1 MKYTHPHFE
10 FRSSRTFVA
19 NLLAFLLLTSQFAPL
34 ASAQAAR
41 NSVRPQQPGKAVGTK
56 PGKGERVNESGKTN
70 PDIISPAVAIAI
82 SATKTDNIPQAGVV
96 SPGATINYTVTV
108 TNNGTD
114 PATGVTFTD
123 TPGANTTLVDGSIS
137 TQPIANPDA
146 YNVIGNVGIQP
157 NATQGLL
164 ANDCD
169 PDNGAGCASTGLTAS
184 GPNSGP
190 ANGQVTISSDGS
202 FTYNPN
208 PGYSGTDSFTYT
220 ITDTGADNTAGTA
233 DDKTDTATA
242 TLTISAPIWFVNS
255 AAASGGDGRLDTP
268 FNCYTGTSVA
278 GATTCFSD
286 TAADEAGDSVFLY
299 AGNYTGGYALLA
311 NQKVIGSGATAALAS
326 LHNNVTVEP
335 YSKSLPATNGAPA
348 EVVITTTAAAT
359 NAIPVSAGG
368 ITLRGFT
375 VGATTGAKIF
385 GTAFGTLTVGDNTSP
400 DVVLSGAGQAIN
412 LTNGTFAATSG
423 FAGVATTSAPSAPG
437 ISMTTVGGT
446 VSFGTTGVSGAG
458 SQGINI
464 SGSSVNAT
472 FGGTTVSAT
481 TQGILIGTSTGN
493 ITFGATTITGGTD
506 GVSLQNN
513 SAGSRTFASLTR
525 TGGSGVGFLHGA
537 GGGATTVTGAT
548 DIQNP
553 AGIGIN
559 VNGSNA
565 NLSFGATNVN
575 KNTTAG
581 AGVSLINNA
590 SRTISFSSLTVTTSN
605 GTGFL
610 ANGGGAINTGGG
622 GINATGGPSLDMGGV
637 ALGLNFSSLSSLNSG
652 TFGLFLNATSGAIT
666 TPSTNIT
673 NPTGAGM
680 SIAGATGGPY
690 NFGNTTVTG
699 SGNTGVDLGT
709 NSAAITFA
717 DLDISP
723 DASRRAFH
731 SVNSTGT
738 ITVTSG
744 DFQATGNVT
753 LEITGASTAARTP
766 LAMTLNNLDSTNSAG
781 LGVELNFVSGNLTV
795 NDGTLATSITNAG
808 NGVANTGIGI
818 RVQNT
823 ASGTIN
829 FGNTTV
835 GGSGS
840 TGIVLT
846 NNNGDITFGALT
858 ITPDGGQRG
867 LLATDSDGA
876 TAAGAITAA
885 SGTITTT
892 NNTAVEITGA
902 SNTARTPLNFRLTT
916 VNTTGAGQA
925 NGIRLANT
933 SATSSPGGFRVLGN
947 GGTCTSATPSCTG
960 GQIASTSGADG
971 ATGGTGIRLDN
982 VDAVSF
988 TRMRLNDHPNYAI
1001 RGVNVNGFT
1010 LDASVING
1018 TNGTNPGGPFNE
1030 GSINFDGGGAAGLA
1044 GSSSITNSDIR
1055 GGRLDNLRVD
1065 NSTGTFNLTITG
1077 STFRDT
1083 VNLPDASDNIF
1094 IEVDNTA
1101 TGIVSI
1107 TGSTFGETSG
1117 DHVNFALINNAI
1129 GHITITGNTM
1139 TGNNVV
1145 GSNRLGQGILIV
1157 GGTWDGTCRYNI
1169 SNNTM
1174 SGTKQGHAIHT
1185 NKGSGNGNMQGTI
1198 SGNTIGVAA
1207 VAESGASESSG
1218 ITVASRG
1225 AGGVHTSAVTN
1236 NTVRQY
1242 DEMGI
1247 NLEVGE
1253 DLGVANNADATA
1265 TSGPAAALN
1274 VTVTGNTVSLP
1285 GPNALHGIHLN
1296 SGIQIGDNNVSCVD
1310 IGGTGALMNSVAG
1323 SGSVPNGGF
1332 DIRPRQRQ
1340 ATRVNLPGYG
1350 GTPFDNAA
1358 VNAYFLARNTATT
1371 VGTGSNNASGTA
1383 NDGYFGGAACAQPAA
1398 PTLPTIAAI
1407 LTDGADEQGKAPAAS
1422 QQFIIPVAAPRYQAA
1437 PFVGQIDAPV
1447 APQSAA
1453 APASVFKT
1461 QTSKDAAKAEA
1472 RGTSSRQTAKS
1483 GKQIITP
1490 RAHDGSVHVE
1500 IGTLNAG
1507 DSVQIT
1513 FSVTVNNPFP
1523 SGVTSVSNQ
1532 GTVSGTG
1539 FANVPTDD
1547 PDNPNGSADPTVT
1560 LVLGPPDVA
1569 IKNASA
1575 GEPTSG
1581 STQMSF
1587 TVALSHAF
1595 TQNVAVNYAT
1605 ADGGANPATGGA
1617 ACGDANVD
1625 YKTASGTLT
1634 FAPGQTVQTVSVEV
1648 CSDADAA
1655 ETDETFLVNLS
1666 TPVNGVITDADAT
1679 GTIRAVNTPGVILIS
1694 EIRTS
1699 GPNGLEDDFVE
1710 LYNNSDTEVIVP
1722 VTGWGLFKP
1731 GASCA
1736 DTPTLIATIP
1746 ASTTIPA
1753 RGHYLLS
1760 GSQYSLTTTASSDQ
1774 TFAAPLG
1781 EDANV
1786 GLFSTP
1792 DVLLISSDNRLDAV
1806 GFGTDTGNN
1815 CDLLREG
1822 AALPAA
1828 GGSTSEYSFARK
1840 LTTGLPK
1847 DTNDNA
1853 ADFILVSTTPAV
1865 PVGSNATPIL
1875 GAPGT
1880 ENMASPIQRNA
1891 AIKSGL
1897 IDPMLP
1903 TTAPPN
1909 RVRSS
1914 FGANPTNA
1922 AFGTLSLQRRFKN
1935 TLGAPVTRLRFR
1947 VVDLTTIN
1955 SRTPGQSDLRVL
1967 SSTGVVK
1974 DSAGNTVVTVN
1985 GLTLEAPAQPN
1996 GGGLNSTLT
2005 VVLPG
2010 GGLAPGNTIDVQF
2023 LLGVQEQGSFSF
2035 FVNVEALPG
2044 FGTIPNDA
2052 TRAMKA
2058 GTTAKQRNADA
2069 GGAATQKQ

>member
-1 MKYTHPHFE
+1 MKYTHPRFE

-34 ASAQAAR
+34 AAAQSARGGAR
-41 NSVRPQQPGKAVGTK
+41 GQQPAKVQGQQSGKA
-56 PGKGERVNESGKTN
+56 ESGNGGEKQTS
-70 PDIISPAVAIAI
+70 PDAAQPSAVTIT
-82 SATKTDNIPQAGVV
+82 ATKTDNIPQTQEV

-108 TNNGTD
+108 TNNGSD

-146 YNVIGNVGIQP
+146 YNVIGNVSIVP

-169 PDNGAGCASTGLTAS
+169 PDNGAGCTSTGLTAS

-190 ANGQVTISSDGS
+190 TNGQVTINSDGS

-208 PGYSGTDSFTYT
+208 PGYSGSDSFTYT
-220 ITDTGADNTAGTA
+220 VTDGDG
-233 DDKTDTATA
+233 KTDTATA
-242 TLTISAPIWFVNS
+242 TLTVSTPIWFVKAD
-255 AAASGGDGRLDTP
+255 AAAGGDGRLATP
-268 FNCYTGTSVA
+268 FNCYTGTN
-278 GATTCFSD
+278 CFSD
-286 TAADEAGDSVFLY
+286 TAADEAGDAIFLF

-311 NQKVIGSGATAALAS
+311 NQKLVGAGATASLAS
-326 LHNNVTVEP
+326 IHNNVTVEP
-335 YSKSLPATNGAPA
+335 YSTALPTTNGTPA
-348 EVVITTTAAAT
+348 VVVMTTTVAAT
-359 NAIPVSAGG
+359 NAVIVSAGG
-368 ITLRGFT
+368 IVLRGFT

-385 GTAFGTLTVGDNTSP
+385 GTAFGTLTAGNNVSP
-400 DVVLSGAGQAIN
+400 DVVLNGAGQAIN
-412 LTNGTFAATSG
+412 LTNGTFAANSG
-423 FAGVATTSAPSAPG
+423 FVSVATTSAPGAPG
-437 ISMTTVGGT
+437 ITLTTVGGT
-446 VSFGTTGVSGAG
+446 VSFGTTAVSGAG

-464 SGSSVNAT
+464 SGSAVNAT
-472 FGGTTVSAT
+472 FGDTTVSAA

-493 ITFGATTITGGTD
+493 IAFGATTVTGGTD
-506 GVSLQNN
+506 GISLQNN
-513 SAGSRTFASLTR
+513 SGGLRTFASITR
-525 TGGSGVGFLHGA
+525 TGGSATGILHGA

-553 AGIGIN
+553 AGIGIS
-559 VNGSNA
+559 VNSSNA
-565 NLSFGATNVN
+565 NLSFGATTVN
-575 KNTTAG
+575 KSTTAG
-581 AGVSLINNA
+581 TGVSLISNA

-610 ANGGGAINTGGG
+610 ANSGGAINTSGGS
-622 GINATGGPSLDMGGV
+622 ISATGGPSLDMGGV

-666 TPSTNIT
+666 TTSTGID
-673 NPTGAGM
+673 NPNGAGM

-717 DLDISP
+717 DLDINP
-723 DASRRAFH
+723 DANRRAFH

-738 ITVTSG
+738 ITATSG
-744 DFQATGNVT
+744 DVQATGNVT

-766 LAMTLNNLDSTNSAG
+766 LAMTLNNLDSTNSTG

-795 NDGTLATSITNAG
+795 NDGTLATNITNAG

-840 TGIVLT
+840 TGVVLT
-846 NNNGDITFGALT
+846 NNDGSITFGALT

-867 LLATDSDGA
+867 LLATDNDGA
-876 TAAGAITAA
+876 TTAGAITAA
-885 SGTITTT
+885 SGTVTTT

-916 VNTTGAGQA
+916 VNTTGAGQP
-925 NGIRLANT
+925 NGIRLLNT

-947 GGTCTSATPSCTG
+947 GGTCTSATPTCTG
-960 GQIASTSGADG
+960 GQIATTTGGDG
-971 ATGGTGIRLDN
+971 ATGGAGIRLDN
-982 VDAVSF
+982 VDTASF

-1083 VNLPDASDNIF
+1083 FNAADASDNIF
-1094 IEVDNTA
+1094 IEVDNSA

-1117 DHVNFALINNAI
+1117 DHINFALINNAV
-1129 GHITITGNTM
+1129 GHVTITGNTM
-1139 TGNNVV
+1139 TG
-1145 GSNRLGQGILIV
+1145 SATANRLGQGILVV
-1157 GGTWDGTCRYNI
+1157 GGTWDGVARYNI

-1198 SGNTIGVAA
+1198 SGNTIGVTG

-1225 AGGVHTSAVTN
+1225 AGGLHTAAVTN

-1242 DEMGI
+1242 DEFGI

-1253 DLGVANNADATA
+1253 DLGVANNADAGA

-1274 VTVTGNTVSLP
+1274 VTVTGNLAEQP

-1310 IGGTGALMNSVAG
+1310 IGGAGALVNNVPTSANEAAG
-1323 SGSVPNGGF
+1323 GA

-1340 ATRVNLPGYG
+1340 ATRVNLPGYA
-1350 GTPFDNAA
+1350 GTPFDTTA
-1358 VNAYFLARNTATT
+1358 VNAYLLARNIATT
-1371 VGTGSNNASGTA
+1371 VTASANNATGTT
-1383 NDGYFGGAACAQPAA
+1383 NDGFFGGAACAQPAA
-1398 PTLPTIAAI
+1398 PTLPTAPAI
-1407 LTDGADEQGKAPAAS
+1407 LTDKTDGQGETSAKQ
-1422 QQFIIPVAAPRYQAA
+1422 QQFIPVAAPQAA
-1437 PFVGQIDAPV
+1437 PFVGQIGMPV
-1447 APQSAA
+1447 AAVQP
-1453 APASVFKT
+1453 AP
-1461 QTSKDAAKAEA
+1461 DAAIFKAGAGKVADA
-1472 RGTSSRQTAKS
+1472 RAEGRKASLTKSAGS

-1490 RAHDGSVHVE
+1490 RAHDGTVHVE
-1500 IGTLNAG
+1500 IGTLNPG
-1507 DSVQIT
+1507 NSVQIT
-1513 FSVTVNNPFP
+1513 FSVTVNSPFP

-1532 GTVSGTG
+1532 GRVFGTNFTLVNG
-1539 FANVPTDD
+1539 ITTASPNTDD
-1547 PDNPNGSADPTVT
+1547 PDSPAANDPTVT

-1569 IKNASA
+1569 IKDAST
-1575 GEPTSG
+1575 GEPASG
-1581 STQMSF
+1581 TTHMAF
-1587 TVALSHAF
+1587 TVALTHAF
-1595 TQNVAVNYAT
+1595 NQNVTVAYAT

-1617 ACGDANVD
+1617 NCGDPNVD
-1625 YKTASGTLT
+1625 YKTTSGTLT
-1634 FAPGQTVQTVSVEV
+1634 FLPGQTVQTVSVEV
-1648 CSDADAA
+1648 CSDGDTA
-1655 ETDETFLVNLS
+1655 ETNETLLVNLS
-1666 TPVNGVITDADAT
+1666 TPSNASITDGAAT
-1679 GTIRAVNTPGVILIS
+1679 GTINAVNTPGEILIS

-1710 LYNNSDTEVIVP
+1710 LYNNSDADVLVP
-1722 VTGWGLFKP
+1722 AGGWGLFKM

-1736 DTPTLIATIP
+1736 DTPALVATVP
-1746 ASTTIPA
+1746 ASTNIPA
-1753 RGHYLLS
+1753 RGHYLIT
-1760 GSQYSLTTTASSDQ
+1760 GAQYSLTATAAGDQ
-1774 TFAAPLG
+1774 SFAQPLG
-1781 EDANV
+1781 EDSNV
-1786 GLFSTP
+1786 GLFSTVDP
-1792 DVLLISSDNRLDAV
+1792 LLLSSDNRLDAV
-1806 GFGTDTGNN
+1806 GFGTNTGNN
-1815 CDLLREG
+1815 CDLLSEG
-1822 AALPAA
+1822 ALLSAAA
-1828 GGSTSEYSFARK
+1828 GSVSEHSFARK

-1847 DTNDNA
+1847 DTNDNT

-1865 PVGSNATPIL
+1865 SVGSNLTPII

-1880 ENMASPIQRNA
+1880 ENLASPIQRNA
-1891 AIKSGL
+1891 VIKASL
-1897 IDPMLP
+1897 IDPTLP
-1903 TTAPPN
+1903 STAPPN

-1922 AFGTLSLQRRFKN
+1922 AFGTLSIQRRFKN
-1935 TLGAPVTRLRFR
+1935 TLGVPVTRLRFR
-1947 VVDLTTIN
+1947 IVDLTTIN
-1955 SRTPGQSDLRVL
+1955 NRTAGDADLRVL
-1967 SSTGVVK
+1967 SSTGAVTN
-1974 DSAGNTVVTVN
+1974 SAGTVVVTVN
-1985 GLTLEAPAQPN
+1985 GLTLEPPTQPN

-2023 LLGVQEQGSFSF
+2023 LLGVQEQGGFRF

-2044 FGTIPNDA
+2044 LGAVGEEA
-2052 TRAMKA
+2052 TGATKS

-2069 GGAATQKQ
+2069 GGAAKQKQ